1 MLCIKLGNVR
11 PTARRRCVAELA
23 RVYIC
28 EWYARHDGLY
38 RSVFVMAWRRARRMY
53 MHASLYYAWLCGVV
67 YALYAKYVLCVCVC
81 GVCLCTLKRKNQAT
95 RGESSNFFPSLLLRL
110 QVLLHTLA
118 YTPPSFR
125 IFPYNVFM
133 CPILLSN
140 VVRLALAQYSPRHF
154 QRYNNTP
161 FA

>member
-67 YALYAKYVLCVCVC
+67 YALYAKSMCVWCVSVHVEAKKP
-81 GVCLCTLKRKNQAT
+81 GDE
-95 RGESSNFFPSLLLRL
+95 RGEFEFLPF
-110 QVLLHTLA
+110 TLA
-118 YTPPSFR
+118 ASASAIAHARIYTTEF
-125 IFPYNVFM
+125 
-133 CPILLSN
+133 
-140 VVRLALAQYSPRHF
+140 
-154 QRYNNTP
+154 
-161 FA
+161 

>member
-67 YALYAKYVLCVCVC
+67 YALYAKCVLCVCVC
-81 GVCLCTLKRKNQAT
+81 VWCVCARWSEKTRRREGRVRISSLHSCCVCKCYCTRSHIHHRVLGYSRTMFLC
-95 RGESSNFFPSLLLRL
+95 
-110 QVLLHTLA
+110 V
-118 YTPPSFR
+118 
-125 IFPYNVFM
+125 
-133 CPILLSN
+133 
-140 VVRLALAQYSPRHF
+140 
-154 QRYNNTP
+154 P
-161 FA
+161 FSCRMWCD